1 MITSMEIRSQQFNK
15 KFRGYDPEEVNNFIN
30 NLAQD
35 YEKIYSENVSL
46 KESIQRSKYELDRY
60 HKLEETMNNSLI
72 LAQQTAELLKVN
84 AHKEA
89 AMILDDSK
97 KKIGETFAVYQE
109 VLSRLNIITTEIKA
123 QFSGQLELLE
133 KSQRKADE
141 LSDYFYS
148 KDTKAILD
156 KMASITLEEKQ

>member
-1 MITSMEIRSQQFNK
+1 MITSMEIRNQQFNRK
-15 KFRGYDPEEVNNFIN
+15 LRGYDPEEVHIFIN

-35 YEKIYSENVSL
+35 YEKIYSENVHL
-46 KESIQRSKYELDRY
+46 KESIQRAKYELDRY

-84 AHKEA
+84 AQKEA
-89 AMILDDSK
+89 NMIMEDSK
-97 KKIGETFAVYQE
+97 KKIGETFVVYQE

-123 QFSGQLELLE
+123 QLSGQLELLE

-148 KDTKAILD
+148 QDTKAILE
-156 KMASITLEEKQ
+156 KMDSVNQEE